1 MSGIMMTTKKTIADL
16 RLSRR
21 DFLRATGTV
30 AGGMLISEVLPARP
44 ARAWT
49 GRPQVALARAYTYNP
64 TLIRRRVQDM
74 LDQLGGLSDVVRPG
88 DRVVIKPNLTG
99 GSGWQQWIDVP
110 ADQSMVTH
118 AAVVRALA
126 EAVIDAGAGKV
137 SIAES
142 IWDWGS
148 YEEWGYVQL
157 ARDLNATL
165 IDLNSDQPYG
175 TYVAQMVG
183 ENSYVYDWFT
193 FNPALVEADVF
204 MSAAKLK
211 CHQLAGVTLSMKNLV
226 GTVPVGFYQLNNDG
240 YRTALHG
247 PGEAYR
253 ERLPRVI
260 VDLNRARP
268 VNFALIDGIRTSE
281 GGEGPWNEGWN
292 PKRANVLIAGKNPVA
307 TDAVATAVMGF
318 NPAAWGKHEEPFM
331 FSLNH
336 LVLARL
342 RDLGPHRLEE
352 IDVVG
357 EALDDV
363 VTPFKPYRLPEN
375 ADASSYHPGP
385 YGTRWV

>member
-1 MSGIMMTTKKTIADL
+1 MTTKKTLADL

-21 DFLRATGTV
+21 DFLRATGAI

-44 ARAWT
+44 VRAWS
-49 GRPQVALARAYTYNP
+49 GRPQVALAQAHTYNP
-64 TLIRRRVQDM
+64 TLIRRKVQDM

-88 DRVVIKPNLTG
+88 DKVVIKPNLTG

-110 ADQSMVTH
+110 AEESMVTH

-137 SIAES
+137 TIAEA
-142 IWDWGS
+142 IWDWAS
-148 YEEWGYVQL
+148 YENWGYVQL
-157 ARDLNATL
+157 AQDLNATL

-183 ENSYVYDWFT
+183 EDWYTYEWFT
-193 FNPALVEADVF
+193 FNPVLVEADVF

-211 CHQLAGVTLSMKNLV
+211 CHQLAGITLSMKNLV

-247 PGEAYR
+247 PGDEYSF
-253 ERLPRVI
+253 RLPRVI

-281 GGEGPWNEGWN
+281 GGEGPWIEGWN

-307 TDAVATAVMGF
+307 TDAVGAAVMGF
-318 NPAAWGKHEEPFM
+318 NPAAWGRHEDPFK

-342 RDLGPHRLEE
+342 RGLGPHRLEE
-352 IDVVG
+352 IDIVG
-357 EALDDV
+357 AALDEV
-363 VTPFKPYRLPEN
+363 RTSFKPYRLPE
-375 ADASSYHPGP
+375 DLDSTSYHPGP